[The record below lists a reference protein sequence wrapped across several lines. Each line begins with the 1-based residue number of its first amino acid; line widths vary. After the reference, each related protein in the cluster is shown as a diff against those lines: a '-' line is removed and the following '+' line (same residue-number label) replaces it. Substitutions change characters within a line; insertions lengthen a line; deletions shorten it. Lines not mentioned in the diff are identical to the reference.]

1 MRRGRSQQLTFR
13 LEVNRLLEFFVS
25 AIRQTACPADDLGS
39 RDDHSNR
46 VRLNGV
52 DPGLDLIFIID
63 HSSIDDL
70 HVSGPLGMAGYAGP
84 LVTLS
89 MEYGQNIG

>member
-1 MRRGRSQQLTFR
+1 M
-13 LEVNRLLEFFVS
+13 NRLLEFFVS
-25 AIRQTACPADDLGS
+25 AIRQTACPQMISEA
-39 RDDHSNR
+39 DDHSKR